1 MLRGMDRRR
10 SSLTILFLG
19 LALGLAAC
27 QPRAVSLEEAK
38 KITAEFQGEGFVPP
52 PRTIADISAIL
63 DQERPDP
70 AAAARARA
78 AADAQP
84 EPGLSDRDLA
94 SFYWQRAVA
103 AGDVG
108 RAKQRLA
115 DAREPARLASAG
127 PANLNRIISLL

>member
-1 MLRGMDRRR
+1 MLRGMGRRR

-27 QPRAVSLEEAK
+27 QPRAVSLDEAK

-70 AAAARARA
+70 EAAARARE

-84 EPGLSDRDLA
+84 APGLSDHDLA
-94 SFYWQRAVA
+94 TFHLYRGIA

-108 RAKQRLA
+108 RADQRLA
-115 DAREPARLASAG
+115 DARAAARLAAG
-127 PANLNRIISLL
+127 DHPERVQIMSLL